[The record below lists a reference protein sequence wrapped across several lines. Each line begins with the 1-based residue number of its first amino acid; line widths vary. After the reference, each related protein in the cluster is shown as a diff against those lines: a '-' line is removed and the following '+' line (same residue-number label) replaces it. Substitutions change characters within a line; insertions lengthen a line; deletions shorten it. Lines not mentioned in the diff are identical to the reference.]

1 MSSVASS
8 DSTNGTT
15 PLKVI
20 VYSDDRTVRQQVR
33 QALGHKIARDLPEI
47 AVTEFA
53 TQDALFEALDHDQ
66 FDLAILDGEAVP
78 SGGMGISHQMKDELA
93 SPPPVVL
100 LIPRPTDAWLAA
112 WSNAEAVSP
121 YPIDPLRLPE
131 TAAEVVRRSRD
142 GKGYPM
148 KTEPFPAPGAAS
160 RHAADARNDR
170 PKDMAAE

>member
-8 DSTNGTT
+8 DSTNGAT

-33 QALGHKIARDLPEI
+33 LALGRKIARDLPEI

-53 TQDALFEALDHDQ
+53 TQDALFEALDHEH

-100 LIPRPTDAWLAA
+100 LIARPTDAWLAA
-112 WSNAEAVSP
+112 WSNAEAISP
-121 YPIDPLRLPE
+121 YPIDPIRLPD
-131 TAAEVVRRSRD
+131 TAAEVVRRARS
-142 GKGYPM
+142 GQAFPM
-148 KTEPFPAPGAAS
+148 KPEPEPAPGSSS
-160 RHAADARNDR
+160 RHAPDKHDQ
-170 PKDMAAE
+170 PQEMAE